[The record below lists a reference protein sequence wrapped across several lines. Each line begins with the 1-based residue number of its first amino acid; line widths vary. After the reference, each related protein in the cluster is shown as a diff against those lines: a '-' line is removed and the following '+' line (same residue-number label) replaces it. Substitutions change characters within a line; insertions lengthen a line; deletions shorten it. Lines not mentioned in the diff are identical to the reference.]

1 MKRIAPIGA
10 ALALALP
17 GLAFGAASNW
27 QIDSAHTHAIFG
39 VKHLVIST
47 VKGELGKVT
56 GTVVLDDADIAK
68 SKVEATV
75 DVTGINTREPKR
87 DEDLR
92 SANFFDAAKYPTVTF
107 KSNRVEKAGDGKLKV
122 TGELTM
128 HGVTTPVTLDVTG
141 PTPEIKDPWGNVKRG
156 VSATAKI
163 NRKDFGLTYSKAIEA
178 GPVVGDEVAIEIE
191 AEEAK
196 AK

>member
-1 MKRIAPIGA
+1 MKRIAPIAA

-17 GLAFGAASNW
+17 GLARGATSTW
-27 QIDSAHTHAIFG
+27 QIDPVHSHAMFG
-39 VKHLVIST
+39 VKHMVIST
-47 VKGELGKVT
+47 VKGELGKTT
-56 GTVVLDDADIAK
+56 GTLILDEGDVTK
-68 SKVEATV
+68 SRVEATI
-75 DVTGINTREPKR
+75 DLKGLDTREPKR

-107 KSNRVEKAGDGKLKV
+107 KSTRVEKAGDGKLKV

-128 HGVTTPVTLDVTG
+128 HGVTRPVTLDVTG

-163 NRKDFGLTYSKAIEA
+163 NRKDFGLSYSKVIEA

-191 AEEAK
+191 AEVAK